1 MTLRLALS
9 AVLVLSCATTPPPP
23 TPAPAGVEKFGNAI
37 DWAKA
42 GDEASKALS
51 GYLQVDTFNPPGNE
65 TRGAQYL
72 ADLLSK
78 DGIASELVEFAPG
91 RSNLIARLKATGTPS
106 EKPLCLLSHVD
117 VVPAETELWPKET
130 GPLSGAI
137 DGDGFIWGRG
147 ALDMKGMGLIE
158 AMTLVWLKRANV
170 PLRRDVILLAVGD
183 EEVDNLGMKHLVEK
197 QWDQLDCGVLVNE
210 GGLGIK
216 NLLFEGQTV
225 FAISVAEKGA
235 LWIKMKANGEAGHGS
250 TPVPQRAPTRLIRA
264 MQAISGRQPPPQIH
278 ASLYEL
284 LRRIGEQK
292 GGVTGFILQRPT
304 LVNWFVTGKL
314 MAKPPTRAG
323 ITNTCQ
329 VTGFDGKGSAPNV
342 IPSQVT
348 AIIDCRLLPGT
359 TPEMLLAELKE
370 LVKDVEGIEFEVS
383 NGDAANESTW
393 EDPFFDALARHAVG
407 TRTDAIAG
415 PVLSP
420 GYTDSLLARPKG
432 ARAYGMVPFELSQEE
447 LATMHGRNE
456 RVSKQNVT
464 KGLEVLFRAVVDV
477 SAAP

>member
-1 MTLRLALS
+1 MTLRLALC

-23 TPAPAGVEKFGNAI
+23 TPAPAGVEKFANAI

-42 GDEASKALS
+42 GEEASSALS
-51 GYLQVDTFNPPGNE
+51 RYLQVDTFNPPGNE

-72 ADLLSK
+72 ADLLARE
-78 DGIASELVEFAPG
+78 GIPAALSEFAPG
-91 RSNLIARLKATGTPS
+91 RSNLVARLKATGTPK
-106 EKPLCLLSHVD
+106 EKPVCLLSHVD
-117 VVPAETELWPKET
+117 VVPAETEQWPKET

-137 DGDGFIWGRG
+137 DADGFIWGRG

-158 AMTLVWLKRANV
+158 TMALVWLKRANV
-170 PLRRDVILLAVGD
+170 PLHRDVILLAVGD
-183 EEVDNLGMKHLVEK
+183 EEVDNLGMKHLIDT

-225 FAISVAEKGA
+225 FAVSVAEKGA

-278 ASLYEL
+278 AALYEL

-292 GGVTGFILQRPT
+292 GGATGFILQRPT

-359 TPEMLLAELKE
+359 TPEMMLAELKD

-432 ARAYGMVPFELSQEE
+432 TRAYGMVPFEVSQEE

-477 SAAP
+477 SAVP

>member
-1 MTLRLALS
+1 MTTRLALLS
-9 AVLVLSCATTPPPP
+9 TLALSCATTPPPP
-23 TPAPAGVEKFGNAI
+23 TPAPAGVDRFGDGV

-42 GDEASKALS
+42 GEEAALALS
-51 GYLQVDTFNPPGNE
+51 AYLQVDTFNPPGNE

-72 ADLLSK
+72 ADLLAK
-78 DGIASELVEFAPG
+78 DGIEAQVVEFAPG
-91 RSNLIARLKATGTPS
+91 RSNLIARLKASGAPKD
-106 EKPLCLLSHVD
+106 KPVCLLSHTD
-117 VVPAETELWPKET
+117 VVPAEAEAWPKET

-137 DGDGFIWGRG
+137 DQDGVIWGRG

-170 PLRRDVILLAVGD
+170 PLSRDVILLAVGD
-183 EEVDNLGMKHLVEK
+183 EEVDNLGMKHLVEHH
-197 QWDQLDCGVLVNE
+197 WPELDCGVLVNE
-210 GGLGIK
+210 GGLGVK

-225 FAISVAEKGA
+225 FAVSVAEKGA
-235 LWIKMKANGEAGHGS
+235 LWLKMTASGEAGHGS
-250 TPVPQRAPTRLIRA
+250 TPVPQRAPTRLIEA
-264 MQAISGRQPPPQIH
+264 MKALSGRQPPPQIH

-342 IPSQVT
+342 IPSQVA

-359 TPEMLLAELKE
+359 TPETVLAELKE
-370 LVKDVEGIEFEVS
+370 LTKHVEGIDFEVKNS
-383 NGDAANESTW
+383 DAANESTW
-393 EDPFFDALARHAVG
+393 EDPFFDALARRAVG

-432 ARAYGMVPFELSQEE
+432 TKAYGMVPFELSQEE

-464 KGLEVLFRAVVDV
+464 RGLEVLFRAVVDV
-477 SAAP
+477 TATP